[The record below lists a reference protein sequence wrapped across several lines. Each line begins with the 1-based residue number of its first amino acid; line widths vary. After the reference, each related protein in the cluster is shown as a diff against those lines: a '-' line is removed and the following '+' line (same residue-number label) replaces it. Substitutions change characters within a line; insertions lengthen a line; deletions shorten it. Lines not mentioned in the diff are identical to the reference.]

1 MTRQVLAVV
10 GSVVLTVFYLV
21 LVAILSIQA
30 SGVLGGVVYSFDNEV
45 TGSQDPHVPWY
56 LILAAAVVTGL
67 MFFLASSKD
76 VLLLAGVR
84 RTFSVTMLVVLVVA
98 IVIGILA
105 RDAAADGVPPGLA
118 GWVQDWGTNLA
129 VYTLAVLL
137 VLQLVRDRGGVEA
150 LPPDAD

>member
-1 MTRQVLAVV
+1 
-10 GSVVLTVFYLV
+10 
-21 LVAILSIQA
+21 
-30 SGVLGGVVYSFDNEV
+30 
-45 TGSQDPHVPWY
+45 
-56 LILAAAVVTGL
+56 